1 MPIIYMAMLGLNFL
15 QQADLNGLAH
25 IIIAAIAQKV
35 VF

>member
-1 MPIIYMAMLGLNFL
+1 MRMIYTAMLGLNFL